1 MENKFSEEDKL
12 KVVEFLNFIAK
23 HAKFPAKEDGGV
35 DTKFCIEYFKL
46 LNYMQTSILKKID
59 ANILE
64 LKEVRHNPPALP
76 KE

>member
-1 MENKFSEEDKL
+1 MFNNKFTEDDKN

-23 HAKFPAKEDGGV
+23 NAKFGDV

-46 LNYMQTSILKKID
+46 LNFMQTSILKKID

-64 LKEVRHNPPALP
+64 IKAVTHNPPSIP
-76 KE
+76 EE